1 MKERVNITLWM
12 GNRDTMQLVSGLIL
26 FLMQGLFKFDF
37 QSLDA
42 NVIVEEMKTYMDKI
56 QQVVKS

>member
-1 MKERVNITLWM
+1 MNM
-12 GNRDTMQLVSGLIL
+12 